1 MCPFYNTLFPF
12 WIKNRRVLPF
22 YLEKDRKLEE
32 TERGRAGKEGVREG
46 GKRSFKV
53 ENWEQP
59 IQTMLELGEEA
70 CKSYESDNSC
80 FIKIGILGF
89 CHSQKT
95 QQKEVIIMAT
105 TS

>member
-53 ENWEQP
+53 EN
-59 IQTMLELGEEA
+59 
-70 CKSYESDNSC
+70 
-80 FIKIGILGF
+80 
-89 CHSQKT
+89 
-95 QQKEVIIMAT
+95 
-105 TS
+105 